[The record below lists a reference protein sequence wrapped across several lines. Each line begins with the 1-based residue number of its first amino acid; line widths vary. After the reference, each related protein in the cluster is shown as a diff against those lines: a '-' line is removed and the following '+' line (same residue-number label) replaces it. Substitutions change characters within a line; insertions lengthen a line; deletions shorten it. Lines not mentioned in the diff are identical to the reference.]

1 VIKQVCGQVWNHAP
15 QPLPWLLGLG
25 LAAGCAIAAAPAPV
39 VVIAADLTP
48 AEDADAIADTADH
61 FLWQIET
68 PNNTVYL
75 LGSVHFL
82 TADSY
87 PLPEAMQAA
96 FRDAEN
102 LVLEADIGPG
112 TEAEVAALLLT
123 AAQPEPGE
131 ALAEVLQVETY
142 GLAAQRV
149 NELGLSIQMFEQFE
163 PWFLAISLTSLELI
177 ALGFTPEY
185 GIDQH
190 FHKQAQVNDKPILF
204 LETVEQQFNLF
215 EQLSIDEQ
223 RWFTEQT
230 LAELDLFEDAFNDI
244 LMAWETGD
252 RDRMAEILLTGFEDY
267 PEMQAIFLRDRN
279 QDWASQILPWL
290 ESDEDY
296 LIVVGALHLVG
307 PDNVLDLLAA
317 EGYEAEQL

>member
-1 VIKQVCGQVWNHAP
+1 VIKQVWSKVWHRCP

-25 LAAGCAIAAAPAPV
+25 LAAGCAIAPTPDPIF
-39 VVIAADLTP
+39 VIGTNLDST
-48 AEDADAIADTADH
+48 EDADPIADTEEH

-75 LGSVHFL
+75 LGSIHFL
-82 TADSY
+82 AADSY
-87 PLPEAMQAA
+87 PLPEVMQAA

-112 TEAEVAALLLT
+112 TEAEAAALLLS
-123 AAQPEPGE
+123 AAQPESGE
-131 ALAEVLQVETY
+131 ALTEVLGTETY
-142 GLAAQRV
+142 DIAAQKV
-149 NELGLSIQMFEQFE
+149 QELGLSMQMFEPFE

-185 GIDQH
+185 GIDHH
-190 FHKQAQVNDKPILF
+190 FHEQAQVNDKPILF

-223 RWFTEQT
+223 RLFTEQT

-244 LMAWETGD
+244 VMAWETGD
-252 RDRMAEILLTGFEDY
+252 RDRMAEILLTGFADY

-279 QDWASQILPWL
+279 QDWTSQILPWL

-317 EGYEAEQL
+317 EGYAAEQL